1 MDLRE
6 ECRGAKKI
14 GISGHIRP
22 DGDCVGVCLS
32 LRMYLRK
39 LLPEAEVI
47 VYLQKPSEEFSYL
60 KGYDEIQTECLEQDP
75 FDVYFA
81 LDCSGDRLGD
91 AEKYFQNAKKKI
103 NIDHHISNSGCGDVN
118 LVRPEVGSA
127 CEVLYHIMD
136 AELIDRDIAE
146 ALYTG
151 IIHDTGVFQY
161 SNTTPETLQAAAF
174 LISFGFNFPKLI
186 EESFYQKTYLQTQI
200 MGRALMESIRFMD
213 ATAEVGGWF
222 KKVFIR
228 AELFGVRGFPVGA
241 FWLLGFFIIAALI
254 LHKTKFGR
262 YVYAIGS
269 NEEATRLS
277 GIKVDNWKVAVYT
290 LSGFFIGMCAL
301 FYAAAYTTITPG
313 TGAGQ
318 EMNGITG
325 VIIGGTS
332 MSGGSG
338 TMVGT
343 LIGVFI
349 MSVLKTGLANCGLQA
364 PWQTFLTGAVVIGAV
379 LLDIARTKA
388 ANRVKKG

>member
-6 ECRGAKKI
+6 ECLGAKKI

-32 LRMYLRK
+32 LQMYLRK
-39 LLPEAEVI
+39 LLPEAEVT

-60 KGYDEIQTECLEQDP
+60 KGYDEIQTECPVQEP

-91 AEKYFQNAKKKI
+91 AETYFQNAKKKI

-136 AELIDRDIAE
+136 AELIDKDIAE

-186 EESFYQKTYLQTQI
+186 EESFYQKTYLQTQNHGQSSDGEHSFH
-200 MGRALMESIRFMD
+200 GRTLHREH
-213 ATAEVGGWF
+213 GGPQDH
-222 KKVFIR
+222 
-228 AELFGVRGFPVGA
+228 G
-241 FWLLGFFIIAALI
+241 I
-254 LHKTKFGR
+254 LQ
-262 YVYAIGS
+262 
-269 NEEATRLS
+269 
-277 GIKVDNWKVAVYT
+277 
-290 LSGFFIGMCAL
+290 C
-301 FYAAAYTTITPG
+301 G
-313 TGAGQ
+313 TGR
-318 EMNGITG
+318 
-325 VIIGGTS
+325 
-332 MSGGSG
+332 SGRHCEPVAQYQGR
-338 TMVGT
+338 
-343 LIGVFI
+343 
-349 MSVLKTGLANCGLQA
+349 GLCD
-364 PWQTFLTGAVVIGAV
+364 FHV
-379 LLDIARTKA
+379 
-388 ANRVKKG
+388 